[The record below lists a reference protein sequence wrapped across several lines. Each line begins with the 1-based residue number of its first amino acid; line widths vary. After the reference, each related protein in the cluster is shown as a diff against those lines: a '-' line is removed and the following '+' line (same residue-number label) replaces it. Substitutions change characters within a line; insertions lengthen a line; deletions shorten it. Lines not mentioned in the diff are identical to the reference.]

1 MNYDANM
8 ENVATYLAYENDMSA
23 VQNVKYFT
31 NASAITVS
39 GERGMG
45 QLFETLGLNIIHGN
59 DRKTFDIVFYKLRYL
74 KNPKKAAI
82 ILNNWNERFERE
94 KMDIVLSVSENS
106 YLRMAAL
113 KINFVGD
120 KTAHKVCEMST
131 HLLKLYVNMI
141 QKELDAIDR

>member
-1 MNYDANM
+1 
-8 ENVATYLAYENDMSA
+8 
-23 VQNVKYFT
+23 
-31 NASAITVS
+31 
-39 GERGMG
+39 MG

-141 QKELDAIDR
+141 QKEYISLLLYSKIKYLAERKWAVRRQTLHITYHSSE